1 MRTRILA
8 AALLLFLLLPLAGCR
23 DPRVDANI
31 AEALTQ
37 VGTQMTSFQQDVA
50 LLQEQI
56 DSLRQ
61 IVARQDTIIA
71 RLANASGVP
80 LPQR

>member
-8 AALLLFLLLPLAGCR
+8 AALFLPCLVLAGCR

-37 VGTQMTSFQQDVA
+37 VGAQMTSFQQDVS
-50 LLQEQI
+50 LMQEQV

-61 IVARQDTIIA
+61 VVARQDTIIA

>member
-1 MRTRILA
+1 MRTRTLA
-8 AALLLFLLLPLAGCR
+8 AALALTLLSLGGCR

-31 AEALTQ
+31 AEAMTQ
-37 VGTQMTSFQQDVA
+37 VGAQMTSFQQDVS
-50 LLQEQI
+50 LLQDQI

-61 IVARQDTIIA
+61 VVARQDTIIS
-71 RLANASGVP
+71 RLANVAGVQ

>member
-1 MRTRILA
+1 MRTRILP
-8 AALLLFLLLPLAGCR
+8 AALLCLVGCR

-37 VGTQMTSFQQDVA
+37 VGSQMTGFQQDVS
-50 LLQEQI
+50 LLQDQI

-61 IVARQDTIIA
+61 VVARQDTIIA
-71 RLANASGVP
+71 RLANATGVP

>member
-1 MRTRILA
+1 MRISIPG
-8 AALLLFLLLPLAGCR
+8 AALSILLFGGCR

-31 AEALTQ
+31 AEAMTQ
-37 VGTQMTSFQQDVA
+37 VGAQMASFQQDVSI
-50 LLQEQI
+50 LQDQI

-61 IVARQDTIIA
+61 VVARQDTLIA
-71 RLANASGVP
+71 RLANAAGVP

>member
-1 MRTRILA
+1 MRTRTFA
-8 AALLLFLLLPLAGCR
+8 AALLLLAGCR

-31 AEALTQ
+31 AEAMTQ
-37 VGTQMTSFQQDVA
+37 VGSQMTSFQQDVS
-50 LLQEQI
+50 LLQDQI

-61 IVARQDTIIA
+61 VVARQDTIIA
-71 RLANASGVP
+71 RLANATGVQ

>member
-1 MRTRILA
+1 MRTRKFA
-8 AALLLFLLLPLAGCR
+8 AASALLLLAGCR

-37 VGTQMTSFQQDVA
+37 VGTQMTGFQQDVS

-61 IVARQDTIIA
+61 TVARQDTIIA
-71 RLANASGVP
+71 RLANAAGVP

>member
-1 MRTRILA
+1 MRHRILA
-8 AALLLFLLLPLAGCR
+8 AALSLTFLSLAGCR

-31 AEALTQ
+31 AEAMTQ
-37 VGTQMTSFQQDVA
+37 VGAQMTSFQQDVS
-50 LLQEQI
+50 LLQDQI

-61 IVARQDTIIA
+61 VVARQDTIIA
-71 RLANASGVP
+71 RLANVAGVQ

>member
-1 MRTRILA
+1 MRIRIL
-8 AALLLFLLLPLAGCR
+8 LLAFLAGCR
-23 DPRVDANI
+23 DPRADANI
-31 AEALTQ
+31 AEAMTQ
-37 VGTQMTSFQQDVA
+37 VGAQMTGFQQDVS
-50 LLQEQI
+50 LLQDQI

-71 RLANASGVP
+71 RLASATGVP